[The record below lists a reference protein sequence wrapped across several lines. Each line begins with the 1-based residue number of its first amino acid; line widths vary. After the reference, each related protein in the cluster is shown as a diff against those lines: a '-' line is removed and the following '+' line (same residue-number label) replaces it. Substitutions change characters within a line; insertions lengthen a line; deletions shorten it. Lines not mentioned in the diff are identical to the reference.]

1 MAIARGEVP
10 VRVPEPVPAVHHAQT
25 GVRAVP
31 EVRVALWKPDGVSQG
46 GTPLPLRGIHPQQR
60 YDQSQEAKY
69 QYATPSQAQQP
80 TKHKPALE
88 PIQRDAFIG
97 YSLVPVFLPP
107 E

>member
-31 EVRVALWKPDGVSQG
+31 EVLVALRKPDGVSQG
-46 GTPLPLRGIHPQQR
+46 STPLPLRGIHPQQR
-60 YDQSQEAKY
+60 YNQSQEAKV
-69 QYATPSQAQQP
+69 QYAAQGPLQQY
-80 TKHKPALE
+80 TKHKPAHE
-88 PIQRDAFIG
+88 PAKRFAFIR
-97 YSLVPVFLPP
+97 YSRVPLFLPP

>member
-31 EVRVALWKPDGVSQG
+31 EVRVALRKPDGVSQG
-46 GTPLPLRGIHPQQR
+46 STPLPLRGIHPQQR
-60 YDQSQEAKY
+60 YNQSQEAKS
-69 QYATPSQAQQP
+69 QDAAPSQSQQV
-80 TKHKPALE
+80 TTHKPAYE
-88 PIQRDAFIG
+88 PLPRAAFIR
-97 YSLVPVFLPP
+97 YSRVPLFLPP